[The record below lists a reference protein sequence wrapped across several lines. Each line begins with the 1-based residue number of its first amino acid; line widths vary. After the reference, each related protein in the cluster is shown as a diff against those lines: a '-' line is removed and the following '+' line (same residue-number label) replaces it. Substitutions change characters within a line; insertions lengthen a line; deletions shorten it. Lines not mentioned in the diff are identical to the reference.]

1 MRNGEMR
8 KSNKKS
14 SAAYQPEIGAKQG
27 HKSSEKI
34 NCMRKQN
41 SRPTSKAEKHLRL
54 SLIPA
59 SIGHHYNKI
68 FIALKYFISNYLTC
82 RLCNPRKDI
91 QQYFHPRTVGEQLLG
106 GDHSHRPNCSKIV
119 QVDNVS

>member
-54 SLIPA
+54 LLIA
-59 SIGHHYNKI
+59 DSIDSKMLINIDVSYLN
-68 FIALKYFISNYLTC
+68 SNCLTC